1 MNSNMSQ
8 RYRLF
13 RRGWGVYYFE
23 DTHTGKQQSLGTAHK
38 LEGGLYAQKYVAS
51 FVGFAP
57 VSDPRLVV
65 AVMIDEP
72 SAGKYY
78 GGEVA
83 APVFAPVMAGALRAL
98 GVQPDAPLKPLQ
110 MANLPEVREGL

>member
-38 LEGGLYAQKYVAS
+38 LEAQ
-51 FVGFAP
+51 
-57 VSDPRLVV
+57 RLVQAKNEGEQHPAFSLQLARV
-65 AVMIDEP
+65 YWK
-72 SAGKYY
+72 AGDP
-78 GGEVA
+78 A
-83 APVFAPVMAGALRAL
+83 ATTRTW
-98 GVQPDAPLKPLQ
+98 
-110 MANLPEVREGL
+110 RS